1 MVCSIY
7 NYAEIAVRRAELSE
21 VDDIKKII
29 KEAYAPVK
37 KQLSRTPGAL
47 EEGLDKISRHIQMG
61 NQYIALLGTIIV
73 GTMRVSLSGNAGVVS
88 RLAVRTEYRKRRI
101 GTVLIE
107 YAENLLTHM
116 NALLIEVELYG
127 VLEGQTEFYT
137 KHGYVETD
145 RQKRSGEVIVT
156 MQKSLEEQPVVED
169 EDL

>member
-1 MVCSIY
+1 VVCPIY
-7 NYAEIAVRRAELSE
+7 NYAEIKVRRAELSE

-37 KQLSRTPGAL
+37 KKLSRTPGAL

-61 NQYIALLGTIIV
+61 NQYIALLGEIIV
-73 GTMRVSLSGNAGVVS
+73 GTMRVSLSGSTGVIS
-88 RLAVRTEYRKRRI
+88 RLAVSTKYRKRRI

-116 NALLIEVELYG
+116 NALMIEVELYG

-137 KHGYVETD
+137 KYGYVETG

-156 MQKSLEEQPVVED
+156 MQKSLEEQPIIED